1 MSYSHDAVGLESA
14 LHRELCERRVNRV
27 NHRRECFYAT
37 PAPLEKH
44 AGEVLEYVTD
54 PEPSSIVKVR
64 LRSPPSD
71 WGNTNTGE
79 TPHMPEPV
87 LISIAAALAGKAVTS
102 LYDFVKGR
110 FAGRPEAARALE
122 AATGAEPDSAE
133 VRALGDELAKAEA
146 ADPGFADEL
155 RARWRDVSVRQK
167 GEINNQISG
176 TVTGNVVQA
185 RDIEG
190 GISF

>member
-1 MSYSHDAVGLESA
+1 
-14 LHRELCERRVNRV
+14 
-27 NHRRECFYAT
+27 
-37 PAPLEKH
+37 
-44 AGEVLEYVTD
+44 
-54 PEPSSIVKVR
+54 
-64 LRSPPSD
+64 
-71 WGNTNTGE
+71 
-79 TPHMPEPV
+79 MPEPV

-110 FAGRPEAARALE
+110 FAGRPGAALALE
-122 AATGAEPDSAE
+122 AATGAEPDSPE

-146 ADPGFADEL
+146 ADPEFADEL
-155 RARWRDVSVRQK
+155 RARWRDVSVQQK
-167 GEINNQISG
+167 GEVNNQISG